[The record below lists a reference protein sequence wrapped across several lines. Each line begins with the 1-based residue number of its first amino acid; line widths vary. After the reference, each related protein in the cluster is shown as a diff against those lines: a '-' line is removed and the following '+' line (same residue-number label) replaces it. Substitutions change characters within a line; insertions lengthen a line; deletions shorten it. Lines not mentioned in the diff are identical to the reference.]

1 MTNKNV
7 RTKTT
12 KLSEANRYKSAWP
25 WLGNDF
31 LNNTKDIKRK
41 TVNWT

>member
-25 WLGNDF
+25 WLGNGF